1 MSTTQS
7 HVAGKKIHVLGRAGV
22 APGLGVLHFEH
33 GTPARALITVVAVNI
48 AALMLWGPKAG
59 AVSYGANI
67 VTIGTLSLILVYICV
82 AGADMIEAF
91 RARRIVWAIIEF
103 SGATL
108 LIWPLWNSL
117 NPVPSW
123 PGILWPYIVMM
134 CGPLSRR

>member
-1 MSTTQS
+1 M
-7 HVAGKKIHVLGRAGV
+7 A
-22 APGLGVLHFEH
+22 F
-33 GTPARALITVVAVNI
+33 AVEI

-67 VTIGTLSLILVYICV
+67 VTIGTLSLIPVYICV

-91 RARRIVWAIIEF
+91 RARRIACAVIGF

-117 NPVPSW
+117 YPVPSW
-123 PGILWPYIVMM
+123 PGSLWPYIVMM
-134 CGPLSRR
+134 WAIVGCLLVRSLHRRSVPQTLEPVSQITGDL

>member
-1 MSTTQS
+1 M
-7 HVAGKKIHVLGRAGV
+7 
-22 APGLGVLHFEH
+22 
-33 GTPARALITVVAVNI
+33 VAVNI

-91 RARRIVWAIIEF
+91 RARRIVWAIIGF

-117 NPVPSW
+117 YPVPSW
-123 PGILWPYIVMM
+123 PDILWPYIVMM
-134 CGPLSRR
+134 WAIVGGLLVRSLHRTSVSQTVEPVSQITSDL

>member
-1 MSTTQS
+1 
-7 HVAGKKIHVLGRAGV
+7 
-22 APGLGVLHFEH
+22 
-33 GTPARALITVVAVNI
+33 VVAVNI

-91 RARRIVWAIIEF
+91 RARRIVWAIIGF

-117 NPVPSW
+117 FPCRV
-123 PGILWPYIVMM
+123 
-134 CGPLSRR
+134 GPTFYGPT